1 VSSFITYS
9 SYIIAFSA
17 RRARFGLRVGCR
29 RPVDEEGTMNLRLRV
44 LAALGISILAVVGC
58 QKGNQAG
65 GTKEVASK
73 EVASK
78 EAAGVAKEGE
88 AGSKA
93 PPSGEQPAKTGD
105 VRHDAG
111 SARGASTLTEADNER
126 ALTLRQGQTV
136 VVVLASNR
144 STGFSW
150 AMVDSTMNVLVR
162 DGAPAYAPPSGK
174 RDNGT
179 ETWRFRAVRPGEQ
192 TIRLE
197 YRREWAQH
205 VPERT
210 FRFTAVVH

>member
-1 VSSFITYS
+1 
-9 SYIIAFSA
+9 
-17 RRARFGLRVGCR
+17 
-29 RPVDEEGTMNLRLRV
+29 MNLRLRV

-73 EVASK
+73 EVA
-78 EAAGVAKEGE
+78 GGAKEGE

-93 PPSGEQPAKTGD
+93 HPSDERPAEAGD

-111 SARGASTLTEADNER
+111 SARAASTLTEVDNER
-126 ALTLRQGQTV
+126 VIALRQGQTV

-144 STGFSW
+144 STGLRW
-150 AMVDSTMNVLVR
+150 TLVDSTTNVVVR
-162 DGAPAYAPPSGK
+162 DGAPAYSPPAGK

-179 ETWRFRAVRPGEQ
+179 ETWRFRSVKPGEQ
-192 TIRLE
+192 TMRLE